1 MWKEHERDIEK
12 GWLGDA
18 DCSDVHVKE
27 KSCFPEAGEKSVH
40 MALVVLTGTQGESW
54 LKESWKSTR
63 EDLMCTIRYAGSP
76 T

>member
-18 DCSDVHVKE
+18 ERSDVHVKE
-27 KSCFPEAGEKSVH
+27 KSYFSEAGEKSVH
-40 MALVVLTGTQGESW
+40 MALVVLTGTQGKSW

-63 EDLMCTIRYAGSP
+63 EDLMCTRGYAESP